1 MAMNEWQ
8 NEADAATSLA
18 AEVLKGECNSRG
30 EEWVFDTNAPNMP
43 CARHSSGLIVSSG
56 WNHTEGLRYR
66 ILDLRNDRRYT
77 YSWCR
82 DVRECFAEVKT
93 ITITGPLKA
102 FAELNQA
109 MYGTKEK

>member
-1 MAMNEWQ
+1 MNEA
-8 NEADAATSLA
+8 EATLWAMG
-18 AEVLKGECNSRG
+18 VLEGECSLREG
-30 EEWVFDTNAPNMP
+30 WVFDENDPFMP
-43 CARHSSGLIVSSG
+43 CAKHSSGLIVSSG
-56 WNHTEGLRYR
+56 WNHTHGLRYR
-66 ILDLRNDRRYT
+66 ILDLRNGRRYT

-82 DVRECFAEVKT
+82 NVRECFAEVET